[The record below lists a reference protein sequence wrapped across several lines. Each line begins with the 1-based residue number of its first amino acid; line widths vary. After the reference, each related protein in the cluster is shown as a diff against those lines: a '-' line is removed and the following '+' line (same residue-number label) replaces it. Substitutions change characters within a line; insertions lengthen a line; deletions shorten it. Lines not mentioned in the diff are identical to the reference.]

1 MRKTILLILIL
12 PSLLW
17 GQTSNDF
24 TINGTLKGM
33 LDKTELILKS
43 DQQDAEPILVVKSNG
58 QQFTMSGKLVEPG
71 MYFIQPKNGQQ
82 KLLLFLDASNVKIE
96 GDFVKLQSA
105 VVTGSASH
113 NDFVE
118 FNSIFNP
125 LFSKL
130 SSAAQQLNQR
140 VKDDGG
146 KIKTDYDNVSV
157 EINRQTESFISNH
170 PSSPVA
176 PFVLLVSMQLIL
188 DPQVNE
194 ARLNKLNPVAKN
206 SYYGRLATSTIQE
219 SKFGSIGSTAVDF
232 VQKDVSGNDIQLSSF
247 KGKYVLI
254 DFWASWCGPCRQENP
269 NVVLAYQKFKD
280 KNFTVLGVS
289 LDRAKDPWVKAI
301 QDDKLNWTQVSDL
314 KFWSNEVAVK
324 YKVQS
329 IPQNFLIDPNGI
341 IIGKNL
347 RGPELQSTLQELLK

>member
-1 MRKTILLILIL
+1 MKKIFFLLLMF
-12 PSLLW
+12 PALLFS
-17 GQTSNDF
+17 QDANNF

-33 LDKTELILKS
+33 LDKTELVLKT

-58 QQFTMSGKLVEPG
+58 QQFSMTGKLSEPG
-71 MYFIQPKNGQQ
+71 LYFIQPKNGQQ
-82 KLLLFLDASNVKIE
+82 KLLIFLDASNVKIE
-96 GDFVKLQSA
+96 GDFLKLQSA
-105 VVTGSASH
+105 SVTGSSSH
-113 NDFVE
+113 NDFVA

-125 LFSKL
+125 LFTKL

-146 KIKTDYDNVSV
+146 KIKAEYENAFS
-157 EINRQTESFISNH
+157 EINKETESFIINH
-170 PSSPVA
+170 PSSPVS
-176 PFVLLVSMQLIL
+176 PFVLLVSMQLIQ

-194 ARLNKLNPVAKN
+194 SRLNKLTPVAKN
-206 SYYGRLATSTIQE
+206 SFYGRLATTTIQE
-219 SKFGSIGSTAVDF
+219 SKFGSVGSAAIDF
-232 VQKDVSGNDIQLSSF
+232 VQKDVNGNDVQLTSF

-269 NVVLAYQKFKD
+269 NVVAAFQKFKD

-289 LDRAKDPWVKAI
+289 LDRARDPWLKAI
-301 QDDKLNWTQVSDL
+301 QDDKLNWTHVSDL

-329 IPQNFLIDPNGI
+329 IPQNYLIDPNGI
-341 IIGKNL
+341 IVGKNL
-347 RGPELQSTLQELLK
+347 RGQDLQNTLQDLLK